1 MVASVPVVVLRSTF
15 FWVAYFMGCKYLIS
29 DFFHLKVLEKCQ
41 LQEVVKEKEQGLDSI
56 GEALLF

>member
-1 MVASVPVVVLRSTF
+1 MVASVPVVVLRSSF
-15 FWVAYFMGCKYLIS
+15 VLVVYFTVCKYLIS
-29 DFFHLKVLEKCQ
+29 DSFHLKVLEKCQ